1 MSLSVHGAL
10 TQPRPISRREGTHVP
25 GATAS
30 KTRHDQNAHGE
41 ALADD
46 DDCQSV
52 VQPSGHE
59 RDLLDGREVI
69 MGSLSES

>member
-1 MSLSVHGAL
+1 MSLSVRGAL
-10 TQPRPISRREGTHVP
+10 RQPGPISRREGTPVP

-30 KTRHDQNAHGE
+30 KTRQDQYAHGE
-41 ALADD
+41 AFADD
-46 DDCQSV
+46 DDCQRV